1 MCPIPLNP
9 NILAIMTIKKI
20 KKTNPLFLKG
30 METTI
35 NLYKQ

>member
-9 NILAIMTIKKI
+9 NILAIMAI
-20 KKTNPLFLKG
+20 KKTNPLFLKR
-30 METTI
+30 METTV